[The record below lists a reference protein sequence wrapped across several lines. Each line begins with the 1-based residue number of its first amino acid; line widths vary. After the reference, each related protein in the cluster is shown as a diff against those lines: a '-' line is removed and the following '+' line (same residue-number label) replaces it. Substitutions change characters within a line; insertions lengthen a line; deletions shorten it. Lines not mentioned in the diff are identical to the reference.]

1 MLSWQLF
8 LMIIKRKLA
17 NQNHPAIEQKT
28 TLVTIMVNTNTSF
41 RPLVNRQ
48 KRKKQTPIKIFLQ
61 RTVLKYCK
69 TTSKKQKKKKKD
81 HDLNENDPAD
91 NNNSDSIKDKE
102 IKNLVQKHKN
112 KNSYNSYF
120 RRFDIKIKIN
130 MCIPFE
136 RLQNVRRTLL

>member
-69 TTSKKQKKKKKD
+69 TTSKKKKKD

>member
-1 MLSWQLF
+1 MT
-8 LMIIKRKLA
+8 IILDDYKKEIGQPKPSSNRTE
-17 NQNHPAIEQKT
+17 N
-28 TLVTIMVNTNTSF
+28 NTSNNNGKHEYQF
-41 RPLVNRQ
+41 
-48 KRKKQTPIKIFLQ
+48 QTP
-61 RTVLKYCK
+61 CK
-69 TTSKKQKKKKKD
+69 SSKKKKADTNKDFSSKNRLEILQDDIKKKKKKD

>member
-1 MLSWQLF
+1 MT
-8 LMIIKRKLA
+8 IILDDYKKEIGQPKPSSNRTE
-17 NQNHPAIEQKT
+17 N
-28 TLVTIMVNTNTSF
+28 NTSNNNGKHEYQF
-41 RPLVNRQ
+41 
-48 KRKKQTPIKIFLQ
+48 QTP
-61 RTVLKYCK
+61 CK
-69 TTSKKQKKKKKD
+69 SSKKKKADTNKDFSSKNRLEILQDDIKKTNKKKKD